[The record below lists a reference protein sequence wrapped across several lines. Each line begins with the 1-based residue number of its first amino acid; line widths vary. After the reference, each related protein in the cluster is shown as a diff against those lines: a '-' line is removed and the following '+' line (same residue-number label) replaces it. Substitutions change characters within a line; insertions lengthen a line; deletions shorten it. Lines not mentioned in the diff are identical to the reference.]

1 MVKVHKDIQDIINA
15 VSLEMN
21 TIQKSIDSLSTL
33 DNDIIEGL
41 CEEIKFKKFLHG
53 ILVIQRIVELQ
64 IESLNVA
71 EMQEDDNYQIE
82 IEALKLESDNC
93 LATL

>member
-1 MVKVHKDIQDIINA
+1 MVKVLKDIQDIINA
-15 VSLEMN
+15 ASLEMN
-21 TIQKSIDSLSTL
+21 IIQKSIDSLSGL
-33 DNDIIEGL
+33 DNDIIEVIS
-41 CEEIKFKKFLHG
+41 EEIKFTKFLHG

-64 IESLNVA
+64 IECLNVA

-82 IEALKLESDNC
+82 IEALKLESDTC

>member
-21 TIQKSIDSLSTL
+21 IIQKSIDNLSGL
-33 DNDIIEGL
+33 DNDMIEVI
-41 CEEIKFKKFLHG
+41 CEEMKFKKFLHG
-53 ILVIQRIVELQ
+53 ILVIQRIFELQ

-82 IEALKLESDNC
+82 IEALKLESDTC

>member
-15 VSLEMN
+15 VTLEMN
-21 TIQKSIDSLSTL
+21 IIQKSIDSLSAL
-33 DNDIIEGL
+33 DNDIIEVV

-64 IESLNVA
+64 SESLKVA
-71 EMQEDDNYQIE
+71 EM
-82 IEALKLESDNC
+82 
-93 LATL
+93 

>member
-21 TIQKSIDSLSTL
+21 IIQKSIDNLSDL
-33 DNDIIEGL
+33 DNDMIEVI
-41 CEEIKFKKFLHG
+41 CEEIKFKKFLNG

-82 IEALKLESDNC
+82 IEALKLESDTC

>member
-1 MVKVHKDIQDIINA
+1 
-15 VSLEMN
+15 MN
-21 TIQKSIDSLSTL
+21 IIQKSIDNLSGL
-33 DNDIIEGL
+33 DNDMIEVI

-82 IEALKLESDNC
+82 IEALKLESDTC

>member
-1 MVKVHKDIQDIINA
+1 MVKVHEDIQDIINA

-21 TIQKSIDSLSTL
+21 IIQKSIDSLSSL
-33 DNDIIEGL
+33 DNDIIEVI

-82 IEALKLESDNC
+82 IEALKLESDTC

>member
-15 VSLEMN
+15 VTLEMKV
-21 TIQKSIDSLSTL
+21 IQKSIDSLSGL
-33 DNDIIEGL
+33 DNEMIEVM
-41 CEEIKFKKFLHG
+41 CEENKYKKFLHG
-53 ILVIQRIVELQ
+53 VLVIQRIVELQ
-64 IESLNVA
+64 SESLKVA

-82 IEALKLESDNC
+82 IEALKLETDTC

>member
-21 TIQKSIDSLSTL
+21 IIQKSIDNLSGL
-33 DNDIIEGL
+33 DNDMIEVI
-41 CEEIKFKKFLHG
+41 CEETKFKKFLNG

-82 IEALKLESDNC
+82 IEALKLESDTC

>member
-1 MVKVHKDIQDIINA
+1 MIKVHKDIQDIINA

-21 TIQKSIDSLSTL
+21 TIQKSIDSLSGL
-33 DNDIIEGL
+33 DNDIIEVI

-82 IEALKLESDNC
+82 IEALKLESDTC
-93 LATL
+93 LTTL

>member
-1 MVKVHKDIQDIINA
+1 MVKVHKDIQDTINA

-21 TIQKSIDSLSTL
+21 IIQKSIDSLSGL
-33 DNDIIEGL
+33 DNDIIEVI

-82 IEALKLESDNC
+82 IEALKLESDTC